1 MHLRK
6 TDPIIVVEDDPDDQ
20 ELLKYICKS
29 LDIKNELLFFDN
41 GAAAYDYLTTT
52 TNKTFIILC
61 DINLP
66 MMDGIELRDK
76 IEKNEVLKRKSIPF
90 VFMST
95 AATKSQVEKAYL
107 LAVQGFFL
115 KAMSFK
121 EFERKLRIIFEYWQ
135 ECITPNTDF

>member
-1 MHLRK
+1 MYLKK
-6 TDPIIVVEDDPDDQ
+6 TDPIVVVEDDPDDQ

-41 GAAAYDYLTTT
+41 GIDAYNYLTTT
-52 TNKTFIILC
+52 TAKTFIILC

-66 MMDGIELRDK
+66 MIDGIELRDK
-76 IEKNEVLKRKSIPF
+76 IEKNEELKRKSIPF